1 LKLGELR
8 RVAGVSQWTIA
19 TRCSLQDS
27 HLMFLQNCNSIFP
40 LNTFAQARICRQ
52 ARLGYYNKKNVTRK
66 QTASELLF
74 FIIKK
79 NGRWH
84 PTILFSIV
92 CVILL
97 RQRIALWESGRKRN
111 KLIRILVTI
120 HVVFGCCGWT
130 WSPEEASFS
139 SMYSTL
145 QFSLF
150 FFLPRVNCL
159 LQKKIGS
166 ILPLST

>member
-1 LKLGELR
+1 LGTFSFSTSLVKKKKKKKTKFKLGELR
-8 RVAGVSQWTIA
+8 IVAGVSQWTIA

-79 NGRWH
+79 NGR
-84 PTILFSIV
+84 
-92 CVILL
+92 
-97 RQRIALWESGRKRN
+97 
-111 KLIRILVTI
+111 
-120 HVVFGCCGWT
+120 
-130 WSPEEASFS
+130 
-139 SMYSTL
+139 
-145 QFSLF
+145 
-150 FFLPRVNCL
+150 
-159 LQKKIGS
+159 
-166 ILPLST
+166 